1 MGFYSPDGAM
11 QRILADQIG
20 ALEAQGR
27 PGLGRQLSVTWLRYD
42 SSLRQSAAA
51 ASSGFDAAG
60 FWQRP
65 VAGAAWNGDRPRY
78 PASVVKL
85 LYLVAAEAWLQR
97 QLIEEGP
104 ELRRALADMI
114 RDSSNDATGLVVDLL
129 SGTSSGPELPP
140 AAFARWS
147 AQRQLMNRWFEG
159 LGWPEW
165 DGCNAC
171 QKTWGDGPYGRERQS
186 YGDQLQNR
194 NRLSTDL
201 TARVLHGVMAG
212 ALVSP
217 PACVRMQELLARSLD
232 PAERAADPENQV
244 DGFIGG
250 GLPLEARLWSKAG
263 WMTQAH
269 HDAAYVEL
277 EGHRPFLLVIFSD
290 GAERAQDET
299 LLPDLTRALAAAC
312 RIDVPAAEPNEPADE
327 AGKPEGPGE

>member
-1 MGFYSPDGAM
+1 
-11 QRILADQIG
+11 
-20 ALEAQGR
+20 
-27 PGLGRQLSVTWLRYD
+27 
-42 SSLRQSAAA
+42 
-51 ASSGFDAAG
+51 
-60 FWQRP
+60 
-65 VAGAAWNGDRPRY
+65 
-78 PASVVKL
+78 
-85 LYLVAAEAWLQR
+85 
-97 QLIEEGP
+97 
-104 ELRRALADMI
+104 
-114 RDSSNDATGLVVDLL
+114 
-129 SGTSSGPELPP
+129 
-140 AAFARWS
+140 
-147 AQRQLMNRWFEG
+147 MNRWFEG

-186 YGDQLQNR
+186 YGEELQNR

-312 RIDVPAAEPNEPADE
+312 RIDAPAVEPNGPAGE
-327 AGKPEGPGE
+327 AGAPAPAGE